1 MRSFFQTL
9 LLILA
14 ILVLA
19 VIAELIPPLK
29 QLTVYLNTHPQPY
42 KTITIVASIVGWIL
56 FAVTIGYGL
65 WTQGR
70 PMNDD
75 EALGFIEQSAGSP
88 TIRRRFRGRAKGSEF
103 HTEVSFRDIK
113 EAWRSGEWRYEQ
125 NWLPVFLG
133 LLAVTLIAFG
143 MFGFFFVIGPPLVK
157 LLCGGA
163 LLYATVRTAWAFW
176 KA

>member
-9 LLILA
+9 LLILVIFA
-14 ILVLA
+14 LA

-29 QLTVYLNTHPQPY
+29 QLTVYLNGHPQPY
-42 KTITIVASIVGWIL
+42 KAITIGASILGWIL

-70 PMNDD
+70 PMKDQ
-75 EALGFIEQSAGSP
+75 EALGFMEHSAGSP
-88 TIRRRFRGRAKGSEF
+88 TIHRRFRGRTKGREF
-103 HTEVSFRDIK
+103 RTEMSFREFK

-143 MFGFFFVIGPPLVK
+143 MFGFFFEIGPPLVK
-157 LLCGGA
+157 LLCAGA
-163 LLYATVRTAWAFW
+163 LSYATVRTAWAFW